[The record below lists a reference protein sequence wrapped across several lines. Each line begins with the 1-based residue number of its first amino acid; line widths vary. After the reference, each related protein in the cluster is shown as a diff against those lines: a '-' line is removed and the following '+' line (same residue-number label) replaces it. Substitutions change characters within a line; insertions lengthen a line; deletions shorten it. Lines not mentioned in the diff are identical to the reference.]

1 MEQNYSLMAILRQ
14 DPDFAGALTKKTEA
28 VKKDKKSLITAATTY
43 TQKYEK
49 EINEGTKLRQ
59 RLITDGRE
67 KGMNEDEALH
77 NYAIT
82 SGKFLPS
89 IYTPILNWL
98 FFTFREEAEAPQTAK
113 MELEELTQ
121 YYINKFGY
129 EGFIKRLEAGSEYTH
144 EVYSEELE
152 DLLSD
157 DTEQPVEM
165 DSFIYGEM
173 TSGTFQ
179 KIKKLKA
186 LAQSPN
192 EREAY
197 LAYRKC
203 LELCKKHKLEFDKVP
218 CNLKH

>member
-1 MEQNYSLMAILRQ
+1 MAILRQ
-14 DPDFAGALTKKTEA
+14 DPDFAGALAKKTEA
-28 VKKDKKSLITAATTY
+28 VKKDKKNLLTAATTY

-49 EINEGTKLRQ
+49 EIQEGTRKRQ
-59 RLITDGRE
+59 KLITDGQSR
-67 KGMNEDEALH
+67 GLNEDEALSQ
-77 NYAIT
+77 Y
-82 SGKFLPS
+82 GQFLPS
-89 IYTPILNWL
+89 VYTPILNWL

-144 EVYSEELE
+144 EVYSDELE

-165 DSFIYGEM
+165 DTFIYGEM
-173 TSGTFQ
+173 TNSTFQ

-186 LAQSPN
+186 LSKSPN
-192 EREAY
+192 EKEAF

-203 LELCKKHKLEFDKVP
+203 IEMCKKYNLEFDKVP
-218 CNLKH
+218 CNIKK

>member
-1 MEQNYSLMAILRQ
+1 MAILRQ
-14 DPDFAGALTKKTEA
+14 DPDFAGALAKKTEA
-28 VKKDKKSLITAATTY
+28 VKKDKQSLLTAATTY

-49 EINEGTKLRQ
+49 EINEGTKKRQ
-59 RLITDGRE
+59 KLITDGRDR
-67 KGMNEDEALH
+67 GLNEDEALSQ
-77 NYAIT
+77 Y
-82 SGKFLPS
+82 GQFLPS
-89 IYTPILNWL
+89 VYTPILNWL

-129 EGFIKRLEAGSEYTH
+129 DGFIKRLEAGSEYTR
-144 EVYSEELE
+144 EVYSNELE

-157 DTEQPVEM
+157 ETEQPVEM
-165 DSFIYGEM
+165 DSLIYGEM
-173 TSGTFQ
+173 TNGTFQ

-192 EREAY
+192 EREAF

-218 CNLKH
+218 CNLKR

>member
-1 MEQNYSLMAILRQ
+1 MEQTYSLMAILRQ
-14 DPDFAGALTKKTEA
+14 DPDFAGALAKKTEA
-28 VKKDKKSLITAATTY
+28 VKKDKQSLLTAATTY

-49 EINEGTKLRQ
+49 EINEGTKKRQ
-59 RLITDGRE
+59 KLITDGRDR
-67 KGMNEDEALH
+67 GLNEDEALSQ
-77 NYAIT
+77 Y
-82 SGKFLPS
+82 GQFLPS
-89 IYTPILNWL
+89 VYTPILNWL

-129 EGFIKRLEAGSEYTH
+129 DGFIKRLEAGSEYTH

-157 DTEQPVEM
+157 DTEQPIEM

-173 TSGTFQ
+173 TNGTFQ

-186 LAQSPN
+186 LAQSSN
-192 EREAY
+192 EREAF

-203 LELCKKHKLEFDKVP
+203 LELCKKHNLEFDKVP